1 MRIEKKY
8 KKSGYFWLPGQDDKK
23 IHGVLSIVDG
33 GEADLEVIGL
43 FEGNESSEDPDSF
56 DRILGFVEEDGL
68 VTLDDCFYTKK
79 NHAMGGVS
87 KSTVCVN
94 RVFCGAT
101 WDNGEAVTF
110 NTFSFSVDCL
120 DEWMGINGI
129 EIDTDPHNEK
139 TTITYTPS
147 EKRKI
152 ELDNGMILEINFA
165 YSTVNSLTEVSLTQ
179 RTYFRLESK
188 EHRDLEDFINI
199 SFKITNFIG
208 FAVDDVVSIK
218 NVSAT
223 SSEILKSVGDKQYPV
238 SIKIYYAST
247 TYIEK
252 IPNKSWHRMFFTY
265 GTIQSNAQ
273 DVFNKWINAYEYL
286 SPAMNLYFSTKV
298 GVQKY
303 VDGKFLALA
312 QGLETYHR
320 RTSKLTLM
328 EPDKFSELVSDVL
341 KGCPEEHIEWLQ
353 GRLMHGNEINLR
365 KRLKLII
372 EPFEDYLGEKKERN
386 KLIVNIVDTRN
397 YLTHYSESLADVA
410 VDGIDLCKICQ
421 KMEAIFNLH
430 FLKVI
435 GFTDS
440 EIESVVK
447 NCYPLRQKLGY
458 RLELS

>member
-1 MRIEKKY
+1 MKKKY
-8 KKSGYFWLPGQDDKK
+8 KKSGYFWLPGQEDKK

-33 GEADLEVIGL
+33 GEAELEVIGL
-43 FEGNESSEDPDSF
+43 FEGDESLGDPDSF

-68 VTLDDCFYTKK
+68 VTLDNCFYTET
-79 NHAMGGVS
+79 NHRYGGIS

-94 RVFCGAT
+94 KVLCGHA
-101 WDNGEAVTF
+101 WSKDEAITF

-120 DEWMGINGI
+120 DEWMGISGI
-129 EIDTDPHNEK
+129 EVDLDPHAK
-139 TTITYTPS
+139 TTITYTPP
-147 EKRKI
+147 ENRRF
-152 ELDNGMILEINFA
+152 ELDNGMILDINFA
-165 YSTVNSLTEVSLTQ
+165 YSKSQSLKEVKLTQ
-179 RTYFRLESK
+179 RAYFRLESK
-188 EHRDLEDFINI
+188 EQRELEDFINI
-199 SFKITNFIG
+199 VFKITNFMC

-223 SSEILKSVGDKQYPV
+223 SSEILKGVGEKQYPV
-238 SIKIYYAST
+238 PIKIYYAST

-252 IPNKSWHRMFFTY
+252 ISNKSWHRMCFTF

-320 RTSKLTLM
+320 RTSELTLM
-328 EPDKFSELVSDVL
+328 EPAKFSELVSEVL
-341 KGCPEEHIEWLQ
+341 KGCPEEHVEWLQ

-372 EPFEDYLGEKKERN
+372 EPFKDYFGTNPERN
-386 KLIVNIVDTRN
+386 KLLKNIVDTRN
-397 YLTHYSESLADVA
+397 YLTHYSESLADAA
-410 VDGIDLCKICQ
+410 VDGVDLWKLCQ

-440 EIESVVK
+440 EIESVVN

>member
-8 KKSGYFWLPGQDDKK
+8 KKSGYFWLPEQEDKK

-33 GEADLEVIGL
+33 GEAELEIIGL
-43 FEGNESSEDPDSF
+43 FQGDESSEDPDSF

-68 VTLDDCFYTKK
+68 VTLDNCFYTKT
-79 NHAMGGVS
+79 NRTYGGIS
-87 KSTVCVN
+87 KSTLYVN

-101 WDNGEAVTF
+101 WGKDKAITF
-110 NTFSFSVDCL
+110 NTFSFAVDCL
-120 DEWMGINGI
+120 DEWMRINGI
-129 EIDTDPHNEK
+129 EVDTDPHNEK

-147 EKRKI
+147 EKRRF

-165 YSTVNSLTEVSLTQ
+165 YSTFHSLTEGSLTQ
-179 RTYFRLESK
+179 RAYFRLESK
-188 EHRDLEDFINI
+188 EQRELEDFINI
-199 SFKITNFIG
+199 SFKITNFMC

-223 SSEILKSVGDKQYPV
+223 SPEIQKKIGDKQSPV
-238 SIKIYYAST
+238 PIKIYYQST
-247 TYIEK
+247 TYVENISTK
-252 IPNKSWHRMFFTY
+252 NWPRMFFTY
-265 GTIQSNAQ
+265 RTIESNAQ

-298 GVQKY
+298 NAQKY

-320 RTSKLTLM
+320 RTSELTLM
-328 EPDKFSELVSDVL
+328 EPAKFSELVSEVL
-341 KGCPEEHIEWLQ
+341 KGCPEEHVEWLQ

-372 EPFEDYLGEKKERN
+372 EPFKDYLGTKSQRS
-386 KLIVNIVDTRN
+386 KLLKNIVDTRN
-397 YLTHYSESLADVA
+397 YLTHYSESLADAA
-410 VDGIDLCKICQ
+410 VDGVDLWNLCQ

-447 NCYPLRQKLGY
+447 NSYPLKQ
-458 RLELS
+458 RLES

>member
-8 KKSGYFWLPGQDDKK
+8 KKSGYFWLPGQEDKK

-33 GEADLEVIGL
+33 GEAELEIIGL
-43 FEGNESSEDPDSF
+43 FQGNESSEDPDSF

-68 VTLDDCFYTKK
+68 VTLDNCFYTKT
-79 NHAMGGVS
+79 NHAYGGIS
-87 KSTVCVN
+87 KSTVYVN

-101 WDNGEAVTF
+101 WGKDEAITF
-110 NTFSFSVDCL
+110 NTFSFAVDCL
-120 DEWMGINGI
+120 DEWMRINGV
-129 EIDTDPHNEK
+129 EVDTDPHNEK

-147 EKRKI
+147 EKRRF

-165 YSTVNSLTEVSLTQ
+165 YSTFNSLTEVSLTQ
-179 RTYFRLESK
+179 RAYFRLESK
-188 EHRDLEDFINI
+188 EQRELEDFIGI
-199 SFKITNFIG
+199 SFKITNFMC

-223 SSEILKSVGDKQYPV
+223 SSDIQKKLGDKQYPV
-238 SIKIYYAST
+238 PIKIYYAST
-247 TYIEK
+247 TYVENISTK
-252 IPNKSWHRMFFTY
+252 NWPRMFFTY
-265 GTIQSNAQ
+265 RTIENNAQ

-298 GVQKY
+298 NAQKY

-320 RTSKLTLM
+320 RTSQLTLM
-328 EPDKFSELVSDVL
+328 EPDKFSELVSEIL
-341 KGCPEEHIEWLQ
+341 KGCPEEHVEWLQ

-372 EPFEDYLGEKKERN
+372 EPFKDYLGTKSQRS
-386 KLIVNIVDTRN
+386 KLLKNIVDTRN

-410 VDGIDLCKICQ
+410 VDGVDLWNLCQ

-435 GFTDS
+435 GFTES
-440 EIESVVK
+440 EIASVVK
-447 NCYPLRQKLGY
+447 NSYPLKQKL
-458 RLELS
+458 ES